1 MRTQKYIHSL
11 HSSSAIG
18 LLTPWTVEEID
29 DEVITCVLAE
39 KKKKRH
45 RYPDWLADRE
55 SHTLPRAERATAT
68 QRERR
73 RWGVVLAGGDGTR
86 LRELTRWVYGD
97 DRPKQFC
104 SLLGG
109 RTLLEETILRA
120 ERSILPEQILYCV
133 TRNHQNHYR
142 RYLTGRPSQR
152 IVQPLNRGTAPAI
165 VCALERI
172 AQADPAAIVSI
183 LPSDHYYSSE
193 SAFTAALESAMDI
206 AEQQAESVVV
216 LGAQPNRAEV
226 EYGWIEI
233 GESLRGYS
241 GLFHVEGFQ
250 EKPPLDQAQALL
262 GSGSLWNTFVMVGRL
277 SAFLEMAWATI
288 PRLMETLESMKM
300 IAAGPGSEVRIP
312 ESVYSEIPST
322 DFSRQVLAP
331 ARDHLLALRHEN
343 SDWND
348 LGDPYR
354 VLSTLVEKEGDLP
367 SWAKLWP
374 PVQRDPGS
382 FWAAA

>member
-1 MRTQKYIHSL
+1 MRTDYMRPL
-11 HSSSAIG
+11 NRFAPT
-18 LLTPWTVEEID
+18 LLAPWTAKQIN
-29 DEVITCVLAE
+29 DEVIARVLAE
-39 KKKKRH
+39 KQKRR
-45 RYPDWLADRE
+45 RYFEGPAGRGPWLAPPAGR
-55 SHTLPRAERATAT
+55 SWAAQTAPH
-68 QRERR
+68 

-109 RTLLEETILRA
+109 RTLLEETWLRA
-120 ERSILPEQILYCV
+120 ERSIPPEQILFCV
-133 TRNHQNHYR
+133 TRTHQNHYR

-152 IVQPLNRGTAPAI
+152 IVQPFNKGTAPAI

-250 EKPPLDQAQALL
+250 EKPPLDRAQALL

-277 SAFLEMAWATI
+277 SSFLEMAWATV
-288 PRLMETLESMKM
+288 PRLMETLASMEM
-300 IAAGPGSEVRIP
+300 VAAGPGSEVRIP

-331 ARDHLLALRHEN
+331 ARDHLLALRLEN

>member
-39 KKKKRH
+39 KKKKH
-45 RYPDWLADRE
+45 RYPDWLAERE

-152 IVQPLNRGTAPAI
+152 IVQPLK
-165 VCALERI
+165 ALRVV
-172 AQADPAAIVSI
+172 AA
-183 LPSDHYYSSE
+183 
-193 SAFTAALESAMDI
+193 
-206 AEQQAESVVV
+206 V
-216 LGAQPNRAEV
+216 LGV
-226 EYGWIEI
+226 HI
-233 GESLRGYS
+233 
-241 GLFHVEGFQ
+241 
-250 EKPPLDQAQALL
+250 
-262 GSGSLWNTFVMVGRL
+262 
-277 SAFLEMAWATI
+277 
-288 PRLMETLESMKM
+288 
-300 IAAGPGSEVRIP
+300 IA
-312 ESVYSEIPST
+312 
-322 DFSRQVLAP
+322 
-331 ARDHLLALRHEN
+331 
-343 SDWND
+343 
-348 LGDPYR
+348 
-354 VLSTLVEKEGDLP
+354 
-367 SWAKLWP
+367 
-374 PVQRDPGS
+374 
-382 FWAAA
+382 